1 MKPTLIKLL
10 AVTVLAFGAASGVA
24 AQTPE
29 FPCPQD
35 DKACA
40 RSASLSSPVR
50 TKSFWRPFFDRPL
63 EQRVAAAPVELL
75 QFLTLQNILEGFPN
89 RPQTAAMPPDFMQDV
104 EQALAEIPAVIRQRL
119 VSRLAGIF
127 FVKNLG
133 GTGFTDYARGR
144 WFESDAAYIVLD
156 MDVLTPLTANGW
168 ATWKEN
174 TPFRLDPKFRLEARI
189 ASDGQNNRKNA
200 IQYILLHEIAH
211 VLSIGEKF
219 HPPWD
224 TKPQSLTAYDFARLS
239 WDIKFPEQSYVSH
252 FDARF
257 TLRKQV
263 VYYLGAKLSAS
274 QMGTVYDQLKGTNF
288 ATLYAATNPGDDF
301 AESFVSYVNAVLLE
315 RPNEINIYEEGRL
328 IKTYPSCWQH
338 ARCASKRSVL
348 ELLLQ

>member
-10 AVTVLAFGAASGVA
+10 AVTVLAFGTALGIA
-24 AQTPE
+24 AQTLE
-29 FPCPQD
+29 LPCPQD

-40 RSASLSSPVR
+40 MRASLSSPVL

-89 RPQTAAMPPDFMQDV
+89 RPQTAAMPPDFIQDV
-104 EQALAEIPAVIRQRL
+104 EEALAEIPAVIRQRL
-119 VSRLAGIF
+119 ASRLAGIF

-133 GTGFTDYARGR
+133 GTGLTDYARGR
-144 WFESDAAYIVLD
+144 WFESDAGYIVLD

-168 ATWKEN
+168 ASWKEN

-189 ASDGQNNRKNA
+189 ASDSQNNRKNA
-200 IQYILLHEIAH
+200 VQYILLHEIAH

-224 TKPQSLTAYDFARLS
+224 AKPQSLTAYEFARLS
-239 WDIKFPEQSYVSH
+239 WDIELPKQSYISH
-252 FDARF
+252 FDTRF
-257 TLRKQV
+257 TLRKEV
-263 VYYLGAKLSAS
+263 VYYLGARLPAS
-274 QMGTVYDQLKGTNF
+274 QMRTVYDQLESTNF

-338 ARCASKRSVL
+338 VRCASKRSVL